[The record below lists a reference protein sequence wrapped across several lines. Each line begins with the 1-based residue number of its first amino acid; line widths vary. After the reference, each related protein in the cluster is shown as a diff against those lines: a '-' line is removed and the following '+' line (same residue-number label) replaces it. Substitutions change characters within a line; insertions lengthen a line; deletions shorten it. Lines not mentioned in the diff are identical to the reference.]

1 MTPEQKQIIERLLQF
16 AKTDI
21 EAATR
26 ALSPNASEFDINV
39 ALYMAHTLGIE

>member
-1 MTPEQKQIIERLLQF
+1 MTPKQQKIIERLLLF
-16 AKTDI
+16 AKTDV

-26 ALSPNASEFDINV
+26 ALSPNASEFDIRV